1 MGYDARDDDRGGLGM
16 SARILRSL
24 ALALGMLSL
33 VLPARA
39 ESLKLVANYWE
50 PFTGESV
57 DHWGAATD
65 LVSSALAREGYGTTI
80 HIEPWT
86 RALDDVYKGRFDALV
101 AVWRTE
107 ERAAHLLLSEPYFT
121 NHLVLV
127 ARRDRHFKFVSL
139 DDLNGLTVGI
149 GRGYDYSDAFKKAD
163 NFIKEPATT
172 AEQNLKKLSS
182 GRIDL
187 AVEDAC
193 IARYVMRQSS
203 QGFDLERDLE
213 ILSPPLDDIPLY
225 FGVANTA
232 PSAPD
237 IVKAFNRGLASMKQD
252 GSYDSLLARHSVT
265 DCR

>member
-1 MGYDARDDDRGGLGM
+1 MISAMTIGGIRM
-16 SARILRSL
+16 SARILISL
-24 ALALGMLSL
+24 ALALGLL
-33 VLPARA
+33 PPALPARS

-50 PFTGESV
+50 PFTGESL

-65 LVSSALAREGYGTTI
+65 LVSSALAREGYGTSI

-86 RALDDVYKGRFDALV
+86 RALDDVYKGRFDGLV

-107 ERAAHLLLSEPYFT
+107 ERAAHLLFSAPYFT

-127 ARRDRHFKFVSL
+127 ARRDRHFKVASL
-139 DDLNGLTVGI
+139 DDLTGLTVGI
-149 GRGYDYSDAFKKAD
+149 GRGYDYSDAFMKAD

-193 IARYVMRQSS
+193 IARYVMKQSG
-203 QGFDLERDLE
+203 QGFDLERELE

-225 FGVANTA
+225 FGIGNTA
-232 PSAPD
+232 PGAQEIID
-237 IVKAFNRGLASMKQD
+237 AFNRGLASMKQD
-252 GSYDSLLARHSVT
+252 GSYGALLARHSVT

>member
-1 MGYDARDDDRGGLGM
+1 M

-24 ALALGMLSL
+24 ALALGLL
-33 VLPARA
+33 PQALPARA

-50 PFTGESV
+50 PFTGESL

-65 LVSSALAREGYGTTI
+65 LVSSALARAGYGTTI

-107 ERAAHLLLSEPYFT
+107 ERAAHLLFSDPYFT

-127 ARRDRHFKFVSL
+127 ARRDRHFKFTSL
-139 DDLNGLTVGI
+139 NDLNGLTVGI
-149 GRGYDYSDAFKKAD
+149 GRGYDYSDAFLKAD

-193 IARYVMRQSS
+193 IARYVMSQSA
-203 QGFDLERDLE
+203 QGFELERDLE
-213 ILSPPLDDIPLY
+213 ILSPPLYDIPLY
-225 FGVANTA
+225 FGIGNTV
-232 PSAPD
+232 PSAREVID
-237 IVKAFNRGLASMKQD
+237 AFNRGLSSMKQD
-252 GSYDSLLARHSVT
+252 GSYDALLARHSVN

>member
-1 MGYDARDDDRGGLGM
+1 MGYDFPKDERGELGM

-24 ALALGMLSL
+24 ALVLGLMA
-33 VLPARA
+33 LPARA

-50 PFTGESV
+50 PFTGAPL

-107 ERAAHLLLSEPYFT
+107 ERAAHLLFSAPYFT
-121 NHLVLV
+121 NHLVLL
-127 ARRDRHFKFVSL
+127 ARRDRHFKFASL
-139 DDLNGLTVGI
+139 NDLNGLIVGI
-149 GRGYDYSDAFKKAD
+149 GRGYDYSDAFMKAD
-163 NFIKEPATT
+163 NFTKEPATT

-193 IARYVMRQSS
+193 IARYVMRQSAE
-203 QGFDLERDLE
+203 GFDLERDIE
-213 ILSPPLDDIPLY
+213 IISPPLYDLPLH
-225 FGVANTA
+225 FGIANTVPGA
-232 PSAPD
+232 TD
-237 IVKAFNRGLASMKQD
+237 ILDAFNRGLSSMKQD
-252 GSYDSLLARHSVT
+252 GSYDALLARHSVN
-265 DCR
+265 DC